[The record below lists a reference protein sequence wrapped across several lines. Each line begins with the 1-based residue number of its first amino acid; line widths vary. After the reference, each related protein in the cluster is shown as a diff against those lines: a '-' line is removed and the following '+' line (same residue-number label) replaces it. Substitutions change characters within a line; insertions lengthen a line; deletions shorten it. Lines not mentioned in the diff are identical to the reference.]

1 MALVTDVAA
10 IVLALCGPGALP
22 LAPHFAHA
30 AHKYHLR
37 PPLLGALV
45 RVESRCK
52 PDAIGAKGELGL
64 GQIKPETW
72 AAGTYTRE
80 QLLTPRWNLLATARH
95 LRRLVNLCGDE
106 RGALGV
112 YSGLR
117 TCRQGRA
124 SRYARTVLDFE
135 AMATHP
141 PES

>member
-1 MALVTDVAA
+1 MVETA
-10 IVLALCGPGALP
+10 VLLLHLCGPSSLG
-22 LAPHFAHA
+22 LAPHFQHA
-30 AHKYHLR
+30 AHRYHLR
-37 PPLLGALV
+37 PSLLSALV
-45 RVESRCK
+45 RVESRCQ

-72 AAGTYTRE
+72 AAGTYTRA
-80 QLLTPRWNLLATARH
+80 QLLTPRYNLLATARH

-124 SRYARTVLDFE
+124 SRYARTVLDWE
-135 AMATHP
+135 AMVLRPA
-141 PES
+141 ES